1 VQRTMRR
8 GRLFMAHKAE
18 FERRRR
24 HIRMSFE
31 RLFELFAK
39 GLSIAEVARRAG
51 VHRSRLNRVYTRY
64 FGPLLGTAT
73 ALERRREQ
81 ERARREKTAKQVV
94 RVVAR
99 DRVINAIKSSAA
111 EANSRHT
118 VEPIAL
124 DRSGPVTKR
133 YRHRAVL
140 VDGRDV
146 EAVHHLRNVKRAR
159 RPGGHAYTT
168 TLLRRHR
175 LERGHWTIFVV
186 DVVGF
191 PQRVIRS
198 KNSRLL
204 NEFFADGQTRMSVYI
219 PLNGRPSNPRYDFLR
234 DEDRWS

>member
-1 VQRTMRR
+1 LRT
-8 GRLFMAHKAE
+8 F
-18 FERRRR
+18 
-24 HIRMSFE
+24 
-31 RLFELFAK
+31 
-39 GLSIAEVARRAG
+39 
-51 VHRSRLNRVYTRY
+51 
-64 FGPLLGTAT
+64 
-73 ALERRREQ
+73 ERRREQ

-99 DRVINAIKSSAA
+99 DRVINAIRSSAA
-111 EANSRHT
+111 KANPERT
-118 VEPIAL
+118 VEAITL
-124 DRSGPVTKR
+124 HRFGPFAKR

-146 EAVHHLRNVKRAR
+146 EAVHHLRNVKRAH

-168 TLLRRHR
+168 TLLRRDR

-204 NEFFADGQTRMSVYI
+204 KELFADGETRVSVYI
-219 PLNGRPSNPRYDFLR
+219 PLDGRPSNPRYDFLS
-234 DEDRWS
+234 DENRWS